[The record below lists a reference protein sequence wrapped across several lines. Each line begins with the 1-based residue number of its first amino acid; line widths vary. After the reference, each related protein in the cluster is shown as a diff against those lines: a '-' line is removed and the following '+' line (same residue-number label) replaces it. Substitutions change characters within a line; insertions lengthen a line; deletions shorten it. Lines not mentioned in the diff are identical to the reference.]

1 MRLRTAIAS
10 GLGAPGAPIVR
21 LTRAVVARGKALLAR
36 GRGGA
41 RGAHRRGT
49 TNVAE

>member
-36 GRGGA
+36 GRGGTRA
-41 RGAHRRGT
+41 KRGRIS
-49 TNVAE
+49 